1 MAQAAHFFLS
11 ANSGDGH
18 QSLREQV
25 TGNRTLY
32 DLMILKGGP
41 GGGKSTFLRQVGE
54 AMEAADTPVEYLH
67 CAGDPDSLDG
77 VLLPE
82 LDCALLDGT
91 APHPAEPPYPPAVGR
106 WVDLGRF
113 LDLTAAKAAR
123 EEVIRLTGRGDAACI
138 RAFHALKA
146 ARQVELDGRAA
157 ACRAVDWR
165 RLNRRVEGVIARELR
180 KPGGEPGNAQLR
192 FLGTITHRGY
202 VWRTDTV
209 MALCPRLY
217 ELEDSFGLAAPVLRR
232 LAEAAAERGWDAILC
247 LCPEDPSQPEHLL
260 IPGLGL
266 AFVTSRPELR
276 WDGKPYRRLRL
287 DAMARPEN
295 KARLRFE
302 TRMAHLLRQEAVEA
316 LGEAKA
322 AHDELEALCN
332 PYVDFDG
339 VRALAAVESARLL
352 SWLQRRRETA

>member
-1 MAQAAHFFLS
+1 MARAAHFFLS
-11 ANSGDGH
+11 ANSGDGY
-18 QSLREQV
+18 QTLREQI
-25 TGNRTLY
+25 TEDRSFY

-41 GGGKSTFLRQVGE
+41 GGGKSTFLRLVGE
-54 AMEAADTPVEYLH
+54 ALEAADTPVEYLH
-67 CAGDPDSLDG
+67 CAGDPESLDG
-77 VLLPE
+77 LVLPE
-82 LDCALLDGT
+82 LGCALLDGT
-91 APHPAEPPYPPAVGR
+91 APHPAEPPYPGAVGR

-113 LDLTAAKAAR
+113 LDITAAKAAR
-123 EEVIRLTGRGDAACI
+123 EEIIRLTDRGDAACI

-157 ACRAVDWR
+157 ACRTVDWR
-165 RLNRRVEGVIARELR
+165 RLDRRVGGVIARELR
-180 KPGGEPGNAQLR
+180 KSGGEAGISRQR
-192 FLGTITHRGY
+192 FLGTLTHRGY

-209 MALCPRLY
+209 KALCPRLY
-217 ELEDSFGLAAPVLRR
+217 ELEDSFGLAGPILRR
-232 LAEAAAERGWDAILC
+232 MAAAAAERGWDTLLC
-247 LCPEDPSQPEHLL
+247 PGPEDPSQPEHLL

-276 WDGKPYRRLRL
+276 WEGKPYRRLRL
-287 DAMARPEN
+287 DAMVKPEN

-302 TRMAHLLRQEAVEA
+302 TRMAHLLRQEAVEV

-322 AHDELEALCN
+322 AHDALESLCN

-352 SWLQRRRETA
+352 CWLHRQRETA